1 VVQELWELFQLS
13 MEDPILPETSK
24 LCMVISQAAITSQKT
39 PKTLKLLG
47 CIQSSQIVILVDS
60 GSTHIFI
67 SATLASKLTSGS
79 SVLASL
85 TVQVADGNKLV
96 CQTEFVDMQ
105 WSVQSYTFS
114 SNLKV
119 LPLQHYDMIVGMD
132 WLERFSTMQV
142 HWAQKWLMIP
152 YNNSV
157 IRLQGELPIDY
168 EVTMVELSAISQDS
182 DQLELY
188 PPIHDLLDTY
198 SSVFSEPQGLP
209 PYRACDHAIP
219 LIQGA

>member
-1 VVQELWELFQLS
+1 MGQCYKCGEKWSHQHKCSATVQLHVVQELWELFQLS

-79 SVLASL
+79 SVLTSL
-85 TVQVADGNKLV
+85 TVQVVDGNKLV
-96 CQTEFVDMQ
+96 CQTEFVDMH

-119 LPLQHYDMIVGMD
+119 LPL
-132 WLERFSTMQV
+132 
-142 HWAQKWLMIP
+142 
-152 YNNSV
+152 
-157 IRLQGELPIDY
+157 
-168 EVTMVELSAISQDS
+168 
-182 DQLELY
+182 
-188 PPIHDLLDTY
+188 
-198 SSVFSEPQGLP
+198 
-209 PYRACDHAIP
+209 
-219 LIQGA
+219 